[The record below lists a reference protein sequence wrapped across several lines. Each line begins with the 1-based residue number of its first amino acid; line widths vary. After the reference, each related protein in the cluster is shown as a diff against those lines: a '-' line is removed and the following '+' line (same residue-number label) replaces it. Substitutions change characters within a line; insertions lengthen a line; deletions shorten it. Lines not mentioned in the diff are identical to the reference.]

1 MQKKGIYLQREQMI
15 EVMTTTQLNAELFRE
30 LNIIVTD
37 DGLIQKAIKALRR
50 ITAEK
55 KVENETDYI
64 LSSPAMVEILEK
76 GDEEIKRGEF
86 ETTKVEDLW
95 N

>member
-1 MQKKGIYLQREQMI
+1 MESNMA
-15 EVMTTTQLNAELFRE
+15 TTQLNAELFRE

-37 DGLIQKAIKALRR
+37 DGLMQKAIKALRR

-55 KVENETDYI
+55 KAEDETNYI
-64 LSSPAMVEILEK
+64 MSSPTMMEILEK
-76 GDEEIKRGEF
+76 GDEEIKKGNF

>member
-1 MQKKGIYLQREQMI
+1 
-15 EVMTTTQLNAELFRE
+15 MTTTQLNAELFRE

-37 DGLIQKAIKALRR
+37 DGLMQKAIKALRR

-55 KVENETDYI
+55 KTEDETNYI
-64 LSSPAMVEILEK
+64 MSSPTMMEILEK
-76 GDEEIKRGEF
+76 GDEEIKKGDF

>member
-1 MQKKGIYLQREQMI
+1 
-15 EVMTTTQLNAELFRE
+15 MTTTQLNAELFRE

-37 DGLIQKAIKALRR
+37 DGLMQKAIKALRQ

-55 KVENETDYI
+55 KAEDETNYI
-64 LSSPAMVEILEK
+64 MSSTTMMEILEK
-76 GDEEIKRGEF
+76 GDEEIKKGDF

>member
-1 MQKKGIYLQREQMI
+1 
-15 EVMTTTQLNAELFRE
+15 MTTTQLNAELFRE

-37 DGLIQKAIKALRR
+37 DGLMQKAIKALRR

-55 KVENETDYI
+55 KAEDETNYI
-64 LSSPAMVEILEK
+64 MSSPTMMEILEK
-76 GDEEIKRGEF
+76 GDEEIKKGDF
-86 ETTKVEDLW
+86 ENTKVEDLW

>member
-1 MQKKGIYLQREQMI
+1 
-15 EVMTTTQLNAELFRE
+15 MTTTQLNAELFRE

-37 DGLIQKAIKALRR
+37 DGLMQKAIKALRR

-55 KVENETDYI
+55 KAEDETNYI
-64 LSSPAMVEILEK
+64 MSSTTMMEILEK
-76 GDEEIKRGEF
+76 WDEEIKKGDF

>member
-1 MQKKGIYLQREQMI
+1 MEGN
-15 EVMTTTQLNAELFRE
+15 MTTTQLNAELFRE

-37 DGLIQKAIKALRR
+37 DGLMQKAIKALRR

-55 KVENETDYI
+55 KAEDETNYI
-64 LSSPAMVEILEK
+64 MSSPTMMEILEK
-76 GDEEIKRGEF
+76 GDEEIKKGDF

>member
-1 MQKKGIYLQREQMI
+1 
-15 EVMTTTQLNAELFRE
+15 MTTTQLNAELFRE

-37 DGLIQKAIKALRR
+37 DGLMQKAIKALRR

-55 KVENETDYI
+55 KAEDETNYI
-64 LSSPAMVEILEK
+64 LSSPAMIEIQEK
-76 GDEEIKRGEF
+76 GDEEIKKGEF
-86 ETTKVEDLW
+86 ETTKVENLW

>member
-1 MQKKGIYLQREQMI
+1 MEGK
-15 EVMTTTQLNAELFRE
+15 MTTTQLNAELFRE

-37 DGLIQKAIKALRR
+37 DGLMQKAIKALRR

-55 KVENETDYI
+55 KAEDETNYI
-64 LSSPAMVEILEK
+64 MSSPTMMEILEK
-76 GDEEIKRGEF
+76 GDEEIKKGNF

>member
-1 MQKKGIYLQREQMI
+1 MEGY
-15 EVMTTTQLNAELFRE
+15 MTTTQLNAELFRE

-37 DGLIQKAIKALRR
+37 DGLMQKAIKALRR

-55 KVENETDYI
+55 KTEDGTNYI
-64 LSSPAMVEILEK
+64 MSSPTMMEILEK
-76 GDEEIKRGEF
+76 GDEEIKKGDF

>member
-1 MQKKGIYLQREQMI
+1 MEGK
-15 EVMTTTQLNAELFRE
+15 MTTTQLNAELFRE

-37 DGLIQKAIKALRR
+37 DGLMQKAIKALRR

-55 KVENETDYI
+55 KTEDETNYI
-64 LSSPAMVEILEK
+64 MSSPTMMEILEK
-76 GDEEIKRGEF
+76 GDEEIKKGDF

>member
-1 MQKKGIYLQREQMI
+1 
-15 EVMTTTQLNAELFRE
+15 MTTTQLNAELFRE

-37 DGLIQKAIKALRR
+37 DGLMQKAIKALRR
-50 ITAEK
+50 ITTEK
-55 KVENETDYI
+55 KAEDETNYI
-64 LSSPAMVEILEK
+64 MSSPTMMEILEK
-76 GDEEIKRGEF
+76 GDEEIKKGDF

>member
-1 MQKKGIYLQREQMI
+1 MEDK
-15 EVMTTTQLNAELFRE
+15 MTTTQLNAELFRE

-37 DGLIQKAIKALRR
+37 DGLMQKAIKALRR

-55 KVENETDYI
+55 KAEDETNYI
-64 LSSPAMVEILEK
+64 LSSPAMIEILEN
-76 GDEEIKRGEF
+76 GDEEIKKGEF
-86 ETTKVEDLW
+86 ETTKVENLW

>member
-37 DGLIQKAIKALRR
+37 DGLMQKAIKALRR

-86 ETTKVEDLW
+86 ETQKTIL
-95 N
+95 

>member
-1 MQKKGIYLQREQMI
+1 
-15 EVMTTTQLNAELFRE
+15 MTTTQLNAELFRE

-37 DGLIQKAIKALRR
+37 DGLMQKAIKALRQ

-55 KVENETDYI
+55 KAEDETNYI
-64 LSSPAMVEILEK
+64 MSSPTMMEILEK
-76 GDEEIKRGEF
+76 GDEEIKKGDF

>member
-1 MQKKGIYLQREQMI
+1 
-15 EVMTTTQLNAELFRE
+15 MTTTQLNAELFRE
-30 LNIIVTD
+30 LNNIVTD
-37 DGLIQKAIKALRR
+37 DRLMQKAIKALRQ

-55 KVENETDYI
+55 KAEDETNYI
-64 LSSPAMVEILEK
+64 MSSPTMMEILEK
-76 GDEEIKRGEF
+76 GDEEIKKGDF

>member
-1 MQKKGIYLQREQMI
+1 
-15 EVMTTTQLNAELFRE
+15 MTTTQLNAELFRE

-37 DGLIQKAIKALRR
+37 DGLMQKAIKALRR

-55 KVENETDYI
+55 KAEDETNYI
-64 LSSPAMVEILEK
+64 MSSTTMMEILEK
-76 GDEEIKRGEF
+76 GDEEIKKGDF

>member
-1 MQKKGIYLQREQMI
+1 
-15 EVMTTTQLNAELFRE
+15 MTTTQLNAELFRE

-37 DGLIQKAIKALRR
+37 DGLMQKAIKALRR

-55 KVENETDYI
+55 KAEDETNYI
-64 LSSPAMVEILEK
+64 MSSPMMMEILEK
-76 GDEEIKRGEF
+76 GDEEIKKGNF

>member
-1 MQKKGIYLQREQMI
+1 
-15 EVMTTTQLNAELFRE
+15 MTTTQLNAELFRE

-37 DGLIQKAIKALRR
+37 DGLMQKAIKALRR
-50 ITAEK
+50 IMAEK
-55 KVENETDYI
+55 KAEDETNYI
-64 LSSPAMVEILEK
+64 MSSPTMMEILEK
-76 GDEEIKRGEF
+76 GDEEIKKGDF

>member
-1 MQKKGIYLQREQMI
+1 MEGY
-15 EVMTTTQLNAELFRE
+15 MTTTQLNAELFHE

-37 DGLIQKAIKALRR
+37 DGLMQKAIKALRR

-55 KVENETDYI
+55 KAEDETNYI
-64 LSSPAMVEILEK
+64 MSSPTMMEILEK
-76 GDEEIKRGEF
+76 GDEEIKKGEF

>member
-1 MQKKGIYLQREQMI
+1 
-15 EVMTTTQLNAELFRE
+15 MTTTQLIAELFRE

-37 DGLIQKAIKALRR
+37 DGLMQKAIKALRR

-55 KVENETDYI
+55 KAEDETNYI
-64 LSSPAMVEILEK
+64 LSSPAMIEILEK
-76 GDEEIKRGEF
+76 GDEEIKKGKF
-86 ETTKVEDLW
+86 ETTKVENLW

>member
-1 MQKKGIYLQREQMI
+1 
-15 EVMTTTQLNAELFRE
+15 MTTTQLNAELFRE

-37 DGLIQKAIKALRR
+37 DGLMQKAIKALRR

-55 KVENETDYI
+55 KAEDETNSI
-64 LSSPAMVEILEK
+64 MSSPTMMEILEK
-76 GDEEIKRGEF
+76 GDEEIKKGDF

>member
-1 MQKKGIYLQREQMI
+1 MEGK
-15 EVMTTTQLNAELFRE
+15 MTTTQLNAELFRE

-37 DGLIQKAIKALRR
+37 DGLMQKAIKALRR

-55 KVENETDYI
+55 KAEDETNYI
-64 LSSPAMVEILEK
+64 MSSPTMMEILEK
-76 GDEEIKRGEF
+76 GDEEIKKGDF

>member
-1 MQKKGIYLQREQMI
+1 
-15 EVMTTTQLNAELFRE
+15 MTTTQLNAELFRE

-37 DGLIQKAIKALRR
+37 DGLMQKAIKALRR

-55 KVENETDYI
+55 KAEDETNYI
-64 LSSPAMVEILEK
+64 MSSPTMMEILEK
-76 GDEEIKRGEF
+76 GDEEIKKGDF

>member
-1 MQKKGIYLQREQMI
+1 MA
-15 EVMTTTQLNAELFRE
+15 TTQLNAELFRE

-37 DGLIQKAIKALRR
+37 DGLMQKAIKALRR

-55 KVENETDYI
+55 KAEDETNYI
-64 LSSPAMVEILEK
+64 MSSPTMMEILEK
-76 GDEEIKRGEF
+76 GDEEIKKGNF

>member
-1 MQKKGIYLQREQMI
+1 MEGY
-15 EVMTTTQLNAELFRE
+15 MTTTQLNAELFRE

-37 DGLIQKAIKALRR
+37 DGLMQKAIKALRR

-55 KVENETDYI
+55 KAEDETNYI
-64 LSSPAMVEILEK
+64 MSSPTMMEILEK
-76 GDEEIKRGEF
+76 GDEEIKKGDF
-86 ETTKVEDLW
+86 ENTKVEDLW

>member
-1 MQKKGIYLQREQMI
+1 MEGY
-15 EVMTTTQLNAELFRE
+15 MTTTQLNAELFRE

-37 DGLIQKAIKALRR
+37 DGLMQKAIKALRR
-50 ITAEK
+50 ITTEK
-55 KVENETDYI
+55 KAEDETNYI
-64 LSSPAMVEILEK
+64 MSSPTMMEILEK
-76 GDEEIKRGEF
+76 GDEEIKKGDF

>member
-1 MQKKGIYLQREQMI
+1 MEGK
-15 EVMTTTQLNAELFRE
+15 MTTTQLNAELFRE

-37 DGLIQKAIKALRR
+37 DGLMQKAIKALRR

-55 KVENETDYI
+55 KAEDETNYI
-64 LSSPAMVEILEK
+64 MSSTTMMEILEK
-76 GDEEIKRGEF
+76 GDEEIKKGDF

>member
-1 MQKKGIYLQREQMI
+1 MEGY
-15 EVMTTTQLNAELFRE
+15 MTTTQLNAELFRE

-37 DGLIQKAIKALRR
+37 DGLMQKAIKALRR

-55 KVENETDYI
+55 KAEDETNYI
-64 LSSPAMVEILEK
+64 MSSPTMMEILEK
-76 GDEEIKRGEF
+76 GDEEIKKGDF

>member
-1 MQKKGIYLQREQMI
+1 MEDN
-15 EVMTTTQLNAELFRE
+15 MTTTQLNAELFRE

-37 DGLIQKAIKALRR
+37 DGLMQKAIKALRR

-55 KVENETDYI
+55 KAEDETNYI
-64 LSSPAMVEILEK
+64 MSSPTMMEILEK
-76 GDEEIKRGEF
+76 GDEEIKKGDF

>member
-1 MQKKGIYLQREQMI
+1 MEGY
-15 EVMTTTQLNAELFRE
+15 MTTTQLNAELFRE

-37 DGLIQKAIKALRR
+37 DGLMQKAIKALRR

-55 KVENETDYI
+55 KAEDETNYI
-64 LSSPAMVEILEK
+64 MSSTTMMEILEK
-76 GDEEIKRGEF
+76 GDEEIKKGDF

>member
-1 MQKKGIYLQREQMI
+1 MEGY
-15 EVMTTTQLNAELFRE
+15 MTTTQLNAELFRE

-37 DGLIQKAIKALRR
+37 DGLMQKAIKALRR
-50 ITAEK
+50 IMAEK
-55 KVENETDYI
+55 KAEDETNYI
-64 LSSPAMVEILEK
+64 MSSPTMMEILEK
-76 GDEEIKRGEF
+76 GDEEIKKGDF

>member
-1 MQKKGIYLQREQMI
+1 MEGN
-15 EVMTTTQLNAELFRE
+15 MTTTQLNAELFRE

-37 DGLIQKAIKALRR
+37 DGLMQKAIKALRQ

-55 KVENETDYI
+55 KAEDETNYI
-64 LSSPAMVEILEK
+64 MSSPTMMEILEK
-76 GDEEIKRGEF
+76 GDEEIKKGDF

>member
-1 MQKKGIYLQREQMI
+1 
-15 EVMTTTQLNAELFRE
+15 MTTTQLNAELFRV

-37 DGLIQKAIKALRR
+37 DGLMQKAIKALRR

-55 KVENETDYI
+55 KAEDETNYI
-64 LSSPAMVEILEK
+64 MSSPTMMEILEK
-76 GDEEIKRGEF
+76 GDEEIKKGDF